1 MTVVLAEEG
10 SDGVGR
16 INTTTINK
24 PLQPISTLFVFDF
37 DWTVINCNS
46 DEYIPAS
53 FIGSDEMEKRLRSM
67 VKEHGPAK
75 WHNCVADLIND
86 CMKETKATKQDVLNV
101 AASMPYLVDVRGALE
116 DIANDDKFAQA
127 IISDGNDE
135 FIKAFLKRNDL
146 IDFFSRGIE
155 TNFGVWDNNK
165 DDDNDNATMTKEL
178 FSVVHQSTKY
188 GGHSCVKC
196 PPNLCKTQVLLD
208 ILSKETQRPR
218 VVYIGDGSNDVC
230 PAINV
235 LEEGDV
241 LLARKGNKISNPNAL
256 SGEQHDDEQTEFSGQ
271 EFPIMATI
279 ERRQRED
286 GLVPRCRISTWNLG
300 KELRDLV
307 QSILNGNT

>member
-1 MTVVLAEEG
+1 MTVVLAAEEG
-10 SDGVGR
+10 SDSIGR
-16 INTTTINK
+16 NATIVNK
-24 PLQPISTLFVFDF
+24 PPQPISTLFVWDF

-53 FIGSDEMEKRLRSM
+53 FIGSDEMERRLRAM
-67 VKEHGPAK
+67 IKQHGPEK
-75 WHNCVADLIND
+75 WHDCVADLIND
-86 CMKETKATKQDVLNV
+86 CMTESKATKQDVLNV
-101 AASMPYLVDVRGALE
+101 AASMPYLVDIRGALE
-116 DIANDDKFAQA
+116 DIANNDKCGQA

-135 FIKAFLKRNDL
+135 FIKSFLKRNDMGSY
-146 IDFFSRGIE
+146 FSRGIE
-155 TNFGVWDNNK
+155 TNFGIWDNNK
-165 DDDNDNATMTKEL
+165 DDDNDNTTMAKEI

-188 GGHSCVKC
+188 GGHSCAKC

-208 ILSKETQRPR
+208 VLSRETQRPR

-241 LLARKGNKISNPNAL
+241 LLARRGNKISNPNAL
-256 SGEQHDDEQTEFSGQ
+256 SGEQQDKSSSFSGQ

-286 GLVPRCRISTWNLG
+286 GLAPRCRVSTWNLG

-307 QSILNGNT
+307 QSILNSDV